1 MASLNVTRT
10 NISLRIPHKIRITH
24 SDYGCVMQPVTDTH
38 MKIVA
43 FIHLV
48 PLDEV
53 QFSSLEI
60 NVVKYKGRGNGGKK

>member
-1 MASLNVTRT
+1 
-10 NISLRIPHKIRITH
+10 
-24 SDYGCVMQPVTDTH
+24 MQPVTDTQ